1 MILYVAR
8 IPFGGQLSLV
18 QLLLLAR
25 LTDILAF
32 IPLNALTTKGFPLF
46 YSILI
51 LGER

>member
-32 IPLNALTTKGFPLF
+32 IPPNGWTTKRFPLF
-46 YSILI
+46 NSILI
-51 LGER
+51 FGER

>member
-1 MILYVAR
+1 MLLYVAR

-32 IPLNALTTKGFPLF
+32 IPPNARATESFPSF
-46 YSILI
+46 YSVLI
-51 LGER
+51 WGER